1 MSQPIPAVAG
11 SQERFTLCCGGAT
24 PVPVRF
30 SAAELAAELASES
43 VAAAVPE
50 ARGTKVN
57 VNGALCPAA
66 IVTGNAIP
74 LSENSE
80 SVTLAEETVT
90 LDPLAT
96 SVAD

>member
-1 MSQPIPAVAG
+1 M
-11 SQERFTLCCGGAT
+11 
-24 PVPVRF
+24 RF
-30 SAAELAAELASES
+30 SAAALAALLTNEK

-50 ARGTKVN
+50 ARGAKVR
-57 VNGALCPAA
+57 VNGMFCPAA

-80 SVTLAEETVT
+80 SVTLAEERVT

-96 SVAD
+96 TVAG